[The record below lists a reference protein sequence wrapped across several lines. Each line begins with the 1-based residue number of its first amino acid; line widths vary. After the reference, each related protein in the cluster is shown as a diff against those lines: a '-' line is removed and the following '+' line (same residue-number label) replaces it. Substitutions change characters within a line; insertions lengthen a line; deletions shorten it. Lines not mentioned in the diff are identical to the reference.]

1 MKSVMNNLF
10 VHLRALVDEIFYEI
24 RSKKAGVAFIAISI
38 IILTVAITTVSP
50 KATEPVKAPD
60 NTQDEH
66 IRLVSALSS
75 INVEAQ
81 SVYVLRPSANEVLFD
96 KNSDDKR
103 PIASLAKLVTV
114 YVASL
119 VLNDNDEL
127 NISSRALEEVGTSG
141 LSSYQKIRFINLAQ
155 FSLVSSSNGGAY
167 AIAENA
173 GKKIDPSST
182 DFVASFLSFAH
193 QNLERLG
200 FNSFEL
206 KNANGLDFLQLE
218 PGAFASAREYSV
230 LVAHIMKERPDIL
243 ELSRESE
250 VNVWLEN
257 NLVKGE
263 NTNPYL
269 SSYAGHIASKTGYT
283 KLAGGNLVLVM
294 NIGLNDPLII
304 TVLGSS
310 EEGRFTDA
318 YTIYKTIVEKT

>member
-1 MKSVMNNLF
+1 MNKLF
-10 VHLRALVDEIFYEI
+10 VQLRALVDEIFYEI
-24 RSKKAGVAFIAISI
+24 RSKKAGVAFIAISV
-38 IILTVAITTVSP
+38 IILTIAVTTLKDAKLP
-50 KATEPVKAPD
+50 EPVEKPD
-60 NTQDEH
+60 TTQDEH

-75 INVEAQ
+75 VNVEAQ
-81 SVYVLRPSANEVLFD
+81 SVYVLRPSTNEVLFD

-103 PIASLAKLVTV
+103 PIASLAKLATV

-119 VLNDNDEL
+119 VLNDTDEL
-127 NISSRALEEVGTSG
+127 SVSSRALEEVGTSG
-141 LSSYQKIRFINLAQ
+141 LSIYQKIKFIDLAQ

-173 GKKIDPSST
+173 GKKIDPASS
-182 DFVASFLSFAH
+182 DFVASFLAFAH

-218 PGAFASAREYSV
+218 PGAFASAREYSMF
-230 LVAHIMKERPDIL
+230 VAHIMKERPDIL

-318 YTIYKTIVEKT
+318 YTIYKTIVEKI